1 MKIYKYIHSCILLE
15 EGNTKVLFDPGYMSF
30 VEGAV
35 KPEDF
40 TGISAVVITHEHRDH
55 MDISALKVLCY
66 RNKAP
71 VLTNNSVAA
80 LLAKEGIDAVVMKDS
95 GYCAG
100 DITLKAITA
109 EHEKNF
115 LLKSPPNNAYIA
127 NDIFLHPGDS
137 LDTALYAY
145 KNIKVLALPAAAS
158 WANHMQIVKFALAI
172 SPKTIVPIHDGFIKD
187 FYLEAKNNQYQKFF
201 SKHNITFHP
210 LGVGKSIEL

>member
-55 MDISALKVLCY
+55 MDVSALKVLCS

-80 LLAKEGIDAVVMKDS
+80 LLDKEGIDAVVMKDS

-109 EHEKNF
+109 EHENLIVEKPHNMAF
-115 LLKSPPNNAYIA
+115 LA
-127 NDIFLHPGDS
+127 NDTVMHPGDS
-137 LDTALYAY
+137 LSSVLYKHAG
-145 KNIKVLALPAAAS
+145 IKVLALPIMAP
-158 WANHMQIVKFALAI
+158 WADQARIAQFAVAMN
-172 SPKTIVPIHDGFIKD
+172 PKTIVPIHDGYAKD
-187 FYLEAKNNQYQKFF
+187 FFLEGQYKNFETYF
-201 SKHNITFHP
+201 SECGISFRP
-210 LGVGKSIEL
+210 LGVGKSIEF